1 MIDKSRRGG
10 AEPDVLAPDAVAQ
23 VIRDLGAAAYRWTP
37 PDDRMVWSEG
47 AEAMLGPARGDHLKS
62 GKAYDGLIASGSGLS
77 RAEAARVS
85 AIHGPQAG
93 TRLFETSYCLLPP
106 PGSFMPTLRV
116 EDCGV
121 GLFDTDGELL
131 RIDGMVRPVPAALMD
146 AALDAAMDAAP
157 GEGGADPMA
166 GRVHLTRLVERKL
179 AEAAGGDAEFGF
191 LMVGFDRLGR
201 LNEAYGSE
209 IGDELID
216 AVGRRLRDERGSG
229 EVLARFSGSKFGLL
243 LAAERL
249 ALAPHFLAR
258 VNATPF
264 RTSAG
269 LVTASVSAGAVVAPR
284 DGGRAAELFAHAR
297 DALRSA
303 RARGAGSFETFHAAG
318 DHALQQRANL
328 RFVDDM
334 LSALGEN
341 RVFLAFQPIAATET
355 RIVQFHEALVRVRGR
370 DGRMHDGA
378 TIMPVAD
385 RFGLTV
391 LLDRRSLELA
401 LAALARDAGLRLSV
415 NVSPT
420 SIHDD
425 VWLRI
430 LDEGTGAGRGA
441 RLIIE
446 ITEAAGILDLDVMR
460 RRVRWIQERGVRVA
474 MDDFGVGYTSFRS
487 LRRLGVDLLKID
499 GSFICTLMESAE
511 DRHFVRA
518 LLDLAHNLGMET
530 VAEWVLDEPTAR
542 QLAEWGCTYLQ
553 GQLIGL
559 AQGPSPL
566 GDTPAQA

>member
-1 MIDKSRRGG
+1 MIDKSRRGA
-10 AEPDVLAPDAVAQ
+10 AEPDVLAPDAVAR
-23 VIRDLGAAAYRWTP
+23 VIGDLGAAAYRWTP
-37 PDDRMVWSEG
+37 PDDRMVWSAG
-47 AEAMLGPARGDHLKS
+47 AEAMLGLARGDHLKT
-62 GKAYDGLIASGSGLS
+62 GKDYDGRIASGSGLS
-77 RAEAARVS
+77 RAEAARSS
-85 AIHGPQAG
+85 AIHGPHAG

-106 PGSFMPTLRV
+106 PGSFMPMLRV
-116 EDCGV
+116 EDCGL
-121 GLFDTDGELL
+121 GLFDADGELL
-131 RIDGMVRPVPAALMD
+131 RIDGMVRLVPAAFL
-146 AALDAAMDAAP
+146 DAAP
-157 GEGGADPMA
+157 GEGVADPMA

-216 AVGRRLRDERGSG
+216 AVGGRLREVRGSG
-229 EVLARFSGSKFGLL
+229 EVLARFSDSKFGMLL
-243 LAAERL
+243 STERL

-303 RARGAGSFETFHAAG
+303 RARGAGSFETFHAASV
-318 DHALQQRANL
+318 HAVQQRANL

-341 RVFLAFQPIAATET
+341 RVSLAFQPIAATET

-370 DGRMHDGA
+370 DGGMYDGA

-391 LLDRRSLELA
+391 LLDRHSLELA
-401 LAALARDAGLRLSV
+401 LAALARDADLRLSV

-430 LDEGTGAGRGA
+430 LDEGTRAGRGA

-446 ITEAAGILDLDVMR
+446 ITEAAGILDLEVMR
-460 RRVRWIQERGVRVA
+460 QRVRWIQERGVRVA

-559 AQGPSPL
+559 AQGQPPV
-566 GDTPAQA
+566 GDTPAPA